1 GRQALDCLR
10 KQPCDLVLLDVVMP
24 GMSGLDVLREIRVTR
39 VLTDLPVIMATAK
52 DQSSDIVE
60 ALHPGANDYGTRP
73 FDFPVLLARVE
84 TQLDLHCSN
93 AELKEANRR
102 MRRDLEAAAKV
113 QAALLPGALPRV
125 PGATFAWY
133 FQPCAELAGDLL
145 NVVVLDGRHV
155 ALY

>member
-1 GRQALDCLR
+1 
-10 KQPCDLVLLDVVMP
+10 
-24 GMSGLDVLREIRVTR
+24 
-39 VLTDLPVIMATAK
+39 
-52 DQSSDIVE
+52 
-60 ALHPGANDYGTRP
+60 
-73 FDFPVLLARVE
+73 
-84 TQLDLHCSN
+84 
-93 AELKEANRR
+93 ANRR

-155 ALY
+155 ALYVLDVVGHGVAAALLAVMVNRALARLLGLTAGAPCPTPPAAVAARLNDEFPWDDRTEQYFTLLYGILDLDNRAFRYITAGHPGPLYVPRDEPART